1 MSSLQRLTVSREE
14 ELKCNEGSDQK
25 FVLEYGIF
33 QMPVR
38 LLGEMMCLQLEAQVH
53 SIIKGVSGDRAE
65 NRTKD

>member
-1 MSSLQRLTVSREE
+1 MVSGEE

-38 LLGEMMCLQLEAQVH
+38 RWEMMCLQLEVQVH